1 MKKVVSKMKEE
12 ICKRMTDEEI
22 PLMAAMLSPD
32 TKNFY
37 FLSESER
44 NFSTSTSSYK
54 GFVSIKY

>member
-1 MKKVVSKMKEE
+1 MKEE

-54 GFVSIKY
+54 GFVSIKC